1 MELEPNEVIQEPE
14 LTEQQLRQ
22 IHLIA
27 AVASGALLV
36 LSFIATASI

>member
-1 MELEPNEVIQEPE
+1 MELESNDAIQEPE

-22 IHLIA
+22 IHLIS

-36 LSFIATASI
+36 LSFIATATV